1 MSKKFIADAPL
12 LVMDKLSDFYYRL
25 TVEFAELAHEA
36 RPGQF
41 LSLEIPGPNAPLL
54 RRPFSIHR
62 VLDDKVQVLFKVVGE
77 GTKILTQQQPGT
89 MLNVMGPLGDG
100 MFAPSE
106 QAEKFLLVAGGIG
119 IAPLLFLAD
128 VLQKRKA
135 ETLLFFGGR
144 TADDLPTKD
153 DFAMPVTL
161 TTEDGSV
168 GEKGLITVPLAA
180 ALQNGDAAKIQVLA
194 CGPMPMLKAVAELCY
209 RYGAPGQVSLETMM
223 ACGVGSC
230 YGCAIE
236 VGRDEHGQARY
247 ERVCHEGPVFDVNH
261 LPWDDKR

>member
-1 MSKKFIADAPL
+1 VSRKFIADAPL
-12 LVMDKLSDFYYRL
+12 LAMDRLSEFYYRL
-25 TVEFAELAHEA
+25 TVAFPDLANEA

-41 LSLEIPGPNAPLL
+41 LSVEIPGPNAPLL

-77 GTKILTQQQPGT
+77 GTKILAQQQSGT
-89 MLNVMGPLGDG
+89 TLNLMGPLGDG
-100 MFAPSE
+100 VFAPDPQME
-106 QAEKFLLVAGGIG
+106 NYLLVAGGIG

-128 VLQKRKA
+128 YLQQRK
-135 ETLLFFGGR
+135 EKMQLFFGGR
-144 TADDLPTKD
+144 TAGDLPTKD
-153 DFAMPVTL
+153 DFAMPTTL

-168 GEKGLITVPLAA
+168 GEKGLITTPLAA
-180 ALQNGDAAKIQVLA
+180 ALRNGDAAKMHVFA
-194 CGPMPMLKAVAELCY
+194 CGPMPMLKAVAALCY

-230 YGCAIE
+230 YGCAVE
-236 VGRDEHGQARY
+236 VGRDEHNKVRY

-261 LPWDDKR
+261 LPWDKTR